1 MRRQCRFYGIENAP
15 GTRDGLCGLVCI
27 DADFSSMIADAAQ
40 AHTQT
45 EIAPSLG
52 RPSFGLYEIAVNGG
66 VDGSVFRGRSARTLA
81 SRDESFCFGIAI
93 QRILRGFVGCDV
105 HRLRI
110 DRSFQ

>member
-1 MRRQCRFYGIENAP
+1 MRRQRRSYGIENAP

-66 VDGSVFRGRSARTLA
+66 VDGSVFRGRSVGPPVLWRHATSPSALA
-81 SRDESFCFGIAI
+81 
-93 QRILRGFVGCDV
+93 LRYNGYFAA
-105 HRLRI
+105 
-110 DRSFQ
+110 